1 MRCHFIRVC
10 CTTLSAVALTLVLLL
25 SGCDAWTTA
34 QGTAVRAATLDDS
47 QTVDIPIDHDIYGSE
62 LPHALLGE
70 ILGGTGIPRGVAQ
83 LEGCSGV
90 PAVVSTKA
98 KKGTTIRQA
107 LDAFVVGNPGYQ
119 WLLEGGVVNLVPK
132 NAPLALLNSRI
143 HSFQLSTTDRQTT
156 AGAILDDLVRLPE
169 VRQRAAELELQ
180 PRVLQEFFLGVHKES
195 PEPIKAVPIVL
206 SLKNVSL
213 REAFNSVVHAYGNT
227 IWIYVEHECNGG
239 KQYLVTM
246 LRD

>member
-1 MRCHFIRVC
+1 MRCYFFRPRRTALAV
-10 CTTLSAVALTLVLLL
+10 VALTVVLLL

-34 QGTAVRAATLDDS
+34 QGTAVLAATLDDS

-70 ILGGTGIPRGVAQ
+70 ILGGTGIPGGVAQ

-119 WLLEGGVVNLVPK
+119 WLLEGGVVNLIPK
-132 NAPLALLNSRI
+132 NAPLALLNTRI
-143 HSFQLSTTDRQTT
+143 HGLQLSTTDRQTT

-169 VRQRAAELELQ
+169 VRLRAAELELQ
-180 PRVLQEFFLGVHKES
+180 PKVIQDFFLGVHREH
-195 PEPIKAVPIVL
+195 PEPINPVPIVI
-206 SLKNVSL
+206 SLKNVPL
-213 REAFNSVVHAYGNT
+213 REALNSVVRAYGNT